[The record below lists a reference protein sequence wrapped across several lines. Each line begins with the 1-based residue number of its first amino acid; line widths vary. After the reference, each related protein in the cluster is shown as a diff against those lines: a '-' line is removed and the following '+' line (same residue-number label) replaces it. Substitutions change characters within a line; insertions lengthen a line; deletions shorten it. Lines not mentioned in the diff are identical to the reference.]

1 MICPTAPADPI
12 KVCYLNTCSNHPALQ
27 IITAVIM
34 LWLISCLPLNAYLV
48 QIIDLSAFCSL
59 KRLCVLITTEFYHIG
74 SLEFAK
80 ILRNRLTYFPV
91 TDIDHITTL
100 AKIIRAMVEVGF

>member
-1 MICPTAPADPI
+1 
-12 KVCYLNTCSNHPALQ
+12 
-27 IITAVIM
+27 M

-59 KRLCVLITTEFYHIG
+59 KRLITTEFYHIG

-80 ILRNRLTYFPV
+80 ISRNRLTYFPV

-100 AKIIRAMVEVGF
+100 AKIIRAIVEVGF